1 MSLSPEMLQKLLAAG
16 VAAAH
21 TAPQKPS
28 EAPATLSKTCDTRE
42 GKSSLPRVPRGLSLY
57 VAAIYDGHDLPEV
70 VYG

>member
-28 EAPATLSKTCDTRE
+28 EAPATLSKT
-42 GKSSLPRVPRGLSLY
+42 
-57 VAAIYDGHDLPEV
+57 
-70 VYG
+70 

>member
-28 EAPATLSKTCDTRE
+28 EAPAAPF
-42 GKSSLPRVPRGLSLY
+42 KSFDHKGRKKQPPTSP
-57 VAAIYDGHDLPEV
+57 
-70 VYG
+70 